1 MAVDINVI
9 ITQVKGLSREHKEML
24 LREVS
29 RDLDQ
34 AERRHRLI
42 EAQRGK
48 PFGGL
53 DDFDEDV
60 WPEDESAEEFVR
72 WSRAQ
77 READLNRERE
87 G

>member
-9 ITQVKGLSREHKEML
+9 ITQVKELSREHKEML

-34 AERRHRLI
+34 AGRRERLI

-48 PFGGL
+48 SFGGL

-60 WPEDESAEEFVR
+60 WPEDESVDEFVR

-77 READLNRERE
+77 READLERERE